1 MDPENVFADRLGAPH
16 QGHAIGR
23 PRGAVRLHFLF
34 QEAHNEKSR
43 NHHGQRRDLP
53 VVRKAADTL
62 RALDIPYEAHVYS
75 AHRTP
80 EEASRFASQAR
91 ENGFGVLIAAAGM
104 AAHLAGA
111 IAANTTLPVIG
122 IPIRSAQLGGM
133 DALLS
138 TVQMPTGI
146 PVATVAIDGAANAA
160 LLAAPDPRR
169 GGRGAGRKARA
180 AAARPTPTRCAP
192 ATPPSKRACWRTNK
206 AIHIDTI
213 NIKQILYGGFL
224 SWKK

>member
-1 MDPENVFADRLGAPH
+1 MRH
-16 QGHAIGR
+16 TSI
-23 PRGAVRLHFLF
+23 PRTV
-34 QEAHNEKSR
+34 
-43 NHHGQRRDLP
+43 P
-53 VVRKAADTL
+53 
-62 RALDIPYEAHVYS
+62 
-75 AHRTP
+75 P

-91 ENGFGVLIAAAGM
+91 ENRFGVLIAAAGM

-160 LLAAPDPRR
+160 LLAAQILAVED
-169 GGRGAGRKARA
+169 A
-180 AAARPTPTRCAP
+180 ALAESSRSAARPTPTRCAP

-213 NIKQILYGGFL
+213 NIKRILYGGFL